1 MKPSESNESISAA
14 IAASRLSELA
24 RWLKGTPSWTV
35 TVWRCQWTEEAFDLH
50 LSVASKGRLEMEEVA
65 DEVA

>member
-1 MKPSESNESISAA
+1 MKPSESNENISAA
-14 IAASRLSELA
+14 VAASRLSELA

-35 TVWRCQWTEEAFDLH
+35 TVWRCQWTEEAFDLQ
-50 LSVASKGRLEMEEVA
+50 LSVGSKGPSQMEVA